1 MYMSRSRTYTFIIK
15 TKDYETAW
23 IYLSSLD
30 HEFEYMC
37 MNIKRHTI
45 SGFARF
51 KNAKSL
57 SAVQKTLH
65 YDAKI
70 DEELKTDTEMRAE
83 LYSKRR
89 FFECGTPSKRIR
101 PLDLELNCT
110 ETELLDKLVNG
121 QLMLA
126 NLLIDRDKQLID
138 ICKTVALS
146 APIQPSVIN
155 CYNNNTNNTINN
167 KVSFNL
173 NMFLNEKCK
182 DAMDITNFARSIP
195 IGLDDIMLF
204 KNFGHAEAITRIID
218 KAYRDMELTKRPMHC
233 TDAKRE
239 TLYVKNEDQWTN
251 DESKAIIEKAI
262 SIVASHSFSNL
273 KQWKDANPD
282 YNEDEDKKTEYAR
295 IMRQLLGGLTDREI
309 EENTNKIVRNVTR
322 IAQLDKE
329 QAALL

>member
-1 MYMSRSRTYTFIIK
+1 MYMSRSRTYTFVIK
-15 TKDYETAW
+15 TKDYENAW
-23 IYLSSLD
+23 IYLCSLD
-30 HEFEYMC
+30 NEFDYMC

-45 SGFARF
+45 TGFARF
-51 KNAKSL
+51 KHAKSL
-57 SAVQKTLH
+57 SAVQKILH
-65 YDAKI
+65 YDATI
-70 DEELKTDTEMRAE
+70 QEELKTDVEMRAI
-83 LYSKRR
+83 LVCKRQ
-89 FFECGTPSKRIR
+89 FYECGTPAKRIR
-101 PLDLELNCT
+101 PLDELPN
-110 ETELLDKLVNG
+110 ENELLDKLVNG

-126 NLLIDRDKQLID
+126 NLLIDRDKQIID
-138 ICKTVALS
+138 ICKSVALS
-146 APIQPSVIN
+146 TPIQPSVIN
-155 CYNNNTNNTINN
+155 CYNNTNNTINN

-218 KAYRDMELTKRPMHC
+218 KAYKDMELTKRPMHC

-239 TLYVKNEDQWTN
+239 TLYVKNEDKWTN
-251 DESKAIIEKAI
+251 DESKAIIERAI
-262 SIVASHSFSNL
+262 SIVASQSFSNL

-282 YNEDEDKKTEYAR
+282 YNVDEDKKTEYAR

-322 IAQLDKE
+322 LAQLDKE
-329 QAALL
+329 QASHL

>member
-1 MYMSRSRTYTFIIK
+1 
-15 TKDYETAW
+15 
-23 IYLSSLD
+23 
-30 HEFEYMC
+30 

-45 SGFARF
+45 TGFARF
-51 KNAKSL
+51 KHAKSL
-57 SAVQKTLH
+57 SAVQKILH
-65 YDAKI
+65 YDATI
-70 DEELKTDTEMRAE
+70 QEELKTDVEMRAI
-83 LYSKRR
+83 LVCKRQ
-89 FFECGTPSKRIR
+89 FYESGTPAKRIR
-101 PLDLELNCT
+101 PLDELPN
-110 ETELLDKLVNG
+110 ENELLDKLVNG

-126 NLLIDRDKQLID
+126 NLLIDRDKQIID
-138 ICKTVALS
+138 ICKSVALS
-146 APIQPSVIN
+146 TPIQPSVIN
-155 CYNNNTNNTINN
+155 CYNNTNNTINN

-218 KAYRDMELTKRPMHC
+218 KAYKDMELTKRPMHC

-239 TLYVKNEDQWTN
+239 TLYVKNEDKWTN
-251 DESKAIIEKAI
+251 DESKAIIERAI
-262 SIVASHSFSNL
+262 SIVASQSFSNL

-282 YNEDEDKKTEYAR
+282 YNVDEDKKTEYAR

-322 IAQLDKE
+322 LAQLDKE
-329 QAALL
+329 QASHL

>member
-1 MYMSRSRTYTFIIK
+1 MYMSRSRTYTFVIK
-15 TKDYETAW
+15 TKDYENAW
-23 IYLSSLD
+23 IYICSLD
-30 HEFEYMC
+30 NEFDYMC

-45 SGFARF
+45 TGFARF
-51 KNAKSL
+51 KHAKSI
-57 SAVQKTLH
+57 SAVQKILH
-65 YDAKI
+65 YDATI
-70 DEELKTDTEMRAE
+70 QEELKTDVEMRAI
-83 LYSKRR
+83 LVCKRQ
-89 FFECGTPSKRIR
+89 FYECGTPAKRIR
-101 PLDLELNCT
+101 PLDELPN
-110 ETELLDKLVNG
+110 ENELLDKLVNG

-126 NLLIDRDKQLID
+126 NLLIDRDKQIID
-138 ICKTVALS
+138 ICKSVALS
-146 APIQPSVIN
+146 TPIQSSVIN
-155 CYNNNTNNTINN
+155 CYNNTNNTINN

-218 KAYRDMELTKRPMHC
+218 KAYKDMELTKRPMHC

-239 TLYVKNEDQWTN
+239 TLYVKNEDKWTN
-251 DESKAIIEKAI
+251 DESKAIIERAI
-262 SIVASHSFSNL
+262 SIVASQSFSNL

-282 YNEDEDKKTEYAR
+282 YNVDEDKKTEYAR

-322 IAQLDKE
+322 LAQLDKE
-329 QAALL
+329 QASHL